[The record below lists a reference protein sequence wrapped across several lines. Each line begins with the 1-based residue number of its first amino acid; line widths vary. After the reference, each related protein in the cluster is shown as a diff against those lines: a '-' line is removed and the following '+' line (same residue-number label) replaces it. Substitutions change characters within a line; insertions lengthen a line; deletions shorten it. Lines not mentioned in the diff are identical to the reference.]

1 MKKIITLAS
10 LVLLT
15 FQSFSQTSTKIQ
27 LSDSTTYRGVTKE
40 QLMKDSLVAIP
51 KTIAIW
57 MAQDVEKARSYEQ
70 EIVLLTE
77 SLDYKEKVIRK
88 QDTIV
93 DMYREKVSSYIKLNN
108 SCQELNQNYEI
119 EIMGLKKD
127 VKKQTNQKKF
137 WRIVA
142 IVVPP
147 LVGAVVHY
155 DWKYGKP

>member
-1 MKKIITLAS
+1 
-10 LVLLT
+10 LT
-15 FQSFSQTSTKIQ
+15 FQSFSQTSTRTQ
-27 LSDSTTYRGVTKE
+27 SSNLTTYRGVTKE
-40 QLMKDSLVAIP
+40 QLMKDSLVAVP
-51 KTIAIW
+51 KTILIW
-57 MAQDVEKARSYEQ
+57 MAQDVAKARSYEE
-70 EIVLLTE
+70 EIILLTE

-108 SCQELNQNYEI
+108 SCQELNQSYEI
-119 EIMGLKKD
+119 DIMGLKKN

-142 IVVPP
+142 FVLPP
-147 LVGAVVHY
+147 LVGTAVHL

>member
-1 MKKIITLAS
+1 
-10 LVLLT
+10 
-15 FQSFSQTSTKIQ
+15 
-27 LSDSTTYRGVTKE
+27 
-40 QLMKDSLVAIP
+40 MKDSLVAIP

-70 EIVLLTE
+70 EIILLTE

-93 DMYREKVSSYIKLNN
+93 DIYKEKVSSYIKLNN

-137 WRIVA
+137 WRIAA
-142 IVVPP
+142 IVLPAI
-147 LVGAVVHY
+147 VGTAVHL
-155 DWKYGKP
+155 DWKYGK